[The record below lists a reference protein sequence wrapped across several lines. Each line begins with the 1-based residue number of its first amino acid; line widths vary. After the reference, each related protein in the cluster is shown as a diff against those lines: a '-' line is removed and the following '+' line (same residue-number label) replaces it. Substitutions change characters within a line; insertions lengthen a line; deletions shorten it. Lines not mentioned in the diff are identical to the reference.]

1 MQYLIIG
8 ALCLPASF
16 ALEFS
21 VVSESSSHGPPDVCS
36 DELYAFHTS
45 TSSWEYVYPRGDSP
59 SARGGASLNA
69 VRGSLIL
76 FGGESNDGTY
86 NDIYK
91 FESRSGH
98 ASASDGE
105 KIYIFGGFNEA
116 SHLLS
121 PSLSV
126 TNLESMVRLTGHSA
140 VRNGSD
146 TVCIRFHSYCCSD
159 VWRLDARSYTWTLL
173 SAGDPKFAPRE
184 RHGAVILSGV
194 GCEIDILGAEE
205 RARRAQGAK
214 RLPHEH
220 PTPDLSALMNSD
232 LREQTMAIWRDIVR
246 EAGGVRSTSMEILG
260 RPQRRILQSLP
271 PAGQIGELRGSASVE
286 GFGKAADSREGGL
299 NPSQRTCF
307 SIMDN
312 IHRPQLQEDL
322 STGASTGLRPNCHVR
337 HLISYALSIC
347 LLKNVIP
354 AVAEIK
360 EALQALTDELQE
372 GLPSISGSVR
382 AAMAPVSLAV
392 GLGTLYGMYRVNR
405 SRL

>member
-1 MQYLIIG
+1 MACSRAEGEVSVLAG
-8 ALCLPASF
+8 ELALAPHVLANLDGVPMTVERCWN
-16 ALEFS
+16 AL
-21 VVSESSSHGPPDVCS
+21 
-36 DELYAFHTS
+36 
-45 TSSWEYVYPRGDSP
+45 R
-59 SARGGASLNA
+59 SATFL
-69 VRGSLIL
+69 
-76 FGGESNDGTY
+76 
-86 NDIYK
+86 
-91 FESRSGH
+91 
-98 ASASDGE
+98 ASASPELANVSLDFME
-105 KIYIFGGFNEA
+105 TPAIA
-116 SHLLS
+116 SVSDLL
-121 PSLSV
+121 
-126 TNLESMVRLTGHSA
+126 
-140 VRNGSD
+140 
-146 TVCIRFHSYCCSD
+146 
-159 VWRLDARSYTWTLL
+159 
-173 SAGDPKFAPRE
+173 
-184 RHGAVILSGV
+184 HGALQTTTKFMFQVLCPGSGLNGMCNGV